1 MGCAFKDGN
10 NYFLHGDSE
19 DGTHKWRDKETFMPG
34 GTFPLGWTRKYG
46 NGKVFVT
53 NLWNLYQKVVR
64 LTYMKKQSSKRLDFI
79 KAAHE
84 SEKLEK
90 SARMEDYLEVIGEL
104 VDMKGYATTLDISRY
119 MNVSAPSVTKMLKRL
134 DKNGYLYYEKYHG
147 ISLTPTGEQL
157 AETIRQKHGTLLDFF
172 EILGIGREI
181 ANQDAE
187 GVEHHLNAKTVRQIR
202 KFITFLKS
210 NPKIVKNFNDF

>member
-1 MGCAFKDGN
+1 
-10 NYFLHGDSE
+10 
-19 DGTHKWRDKETFMPG
+19 
-34 GTFPLGWTRKYG
+34 
-46 NGKVFVT
+46 
-53 NLWNLYQKVVR
+53 
-64 LTYMKKQSSKRLDFI
+64 MKKQSSKRLDSI

-90 SARMEDYLEVIGEL
+90 STRMEDYLEVIGEL

-147 ISLTPTGEQL
+147 ISLTPTGDQL
-157 AETIRQKHGTLLDFF
+157 AETIRQKHGTLLEFF

-202 KFITFLKS
+202 KFVTFLKS
-210 NPKIVKNFNDF
+210 NPKIAKSFNDF

>member
-1 MGCAFKDGN
+1 
-10 NYFLHGDSE
+10 
-19 DGTHKWRDKETFMPG
+19 
-34 GTFPLGWTRKYG
+34 
-46 NGKVFVT
+46 
-53 NLWNLYQKVVR
+53 
-64 LTYMKKQSSKRLDFI
+64 
-79 KAAHE
+79 
-84 SEKLEK
+84 
-90 SARMEDYLEVIGEL
+90 
-104 VDMKGYATTLDISRY
+104 MKGYATTLDISRY

-210 NPKIVKNFNDF
+210 NPKIVKNFNDL